1 MGQTIN
7 KCRDAQQRASLH
19 LFYAVA
25 YTKTQL
31 CLCRNTKFNNFRISQ
46 HPIWCAYNK
55 PNDMKVIPHLYI

>member
-46 HPIWCAYNK
+46 HPFGVPTTNQTT
-55 PNDMKVIPHLYI
+55 